1 MDNKPRQKNPF
12 GRKRGEAPG
21 TEEMLAEVN
30 RALPFSDEAEKGVL
44 SSIMQDPADRV
55 AKVRTELPDDAFYHE
70 ANRTVWQEIAAMD
83 AANLPIEPVSVTNR
97 LRDRGLLDRV
107 GGPAAIT
114 DLFAFVPV
122 PSHFDYYLQIVQDK
136 YLARE
141 AIHAHTTAIVDLQ
154 HHGRNPDDTD
164 IRDVILSGEAR
175 IFSVVERSQKK
186 GGTGPVHSNVVV
198 NEVIDHVTMLQS
210 HKGQVL
216 GISTGWPDVDRAIG
230 GQGLEQGDV
239 FVIGAR
245 PKMGKTNVLCSMAK
259 SFAIDQGLP
268 TLILSLEMAR
278 RRLWNR
284 IMFGGYGIA
293 TNKAST
299 GFLDTRED
307 MQNLQKATREMGLAP
322 LWIFDQ
328 SMTTN
333 DLRAEVRLW
342 HRRHVKKG
350 QRAVVM
356 LDYLQLVT
364 AVTKIGM
371 SEERHQIAEVM
382 KVIHE
387 LKKELKI
394 TFVVLAQAS
403 RMAESNPRHEP
414 QAKDFDGGS
423 AIEKFLDYG
432 AFIHRP
438 VKYKRWQDL
447 DDKAKEAFRKIVE
460 PQRRANP
467 SQWSPQVQVR
477 DGMGQKIKNPDG
489 TPKMEW
495 DIEQDWNEHAMLLL
509 CLNRNG
515 DDGRIWLRFRPD
527 FTRFDPRT
535 TKLYSNNKDQR
546 QVGREDSFVATD
558 TGGEQEPGR
567 SEMDEIFSGL
577 DEGND

>member
-1 MDNKPRQKNPF
+1 MDKPKQKNPF
-12 GRKRGEAPG
+12 GRKRDEAAG
-21 TEEMLAEVN
+21 TEEMLAGVN
-30 RALPFSDEAEKGVL
+30 RQLPFSDEAEKGVL
-44 SSIMQDPADRV
+44 SAILQDPADRLS
-55 AKVRTELPDDAFYHE
+55 KVRTELPDEAFYHE
-70 ANRTVWQEIAAMD
+70 ANRTVYQSLAEMD
-83 AANLPIEPVSVTNR
+83 AANLPIEPVALSNR
-97 LRDRGLLDRV
+97 MRDRGLLERI

-114 DLFAFVPV
+114 ELFSFIPV
-122 PSHFDYYLQIVQDK
+122 PTHFDYYLKIVQDK
-136 YLARE
+136 WLARE
-141 AIHAHTTAIVDLQ
+141 AIHAHTAAIVEIQ
-154 HHGRNPDDTD
+154 NHGRNPDDGD
-164 IRDVILSGEAR
+164 IRDVIMTGEAK

-186 GGTGPVHSNVVV
+186 GGTGPVHSSIVV
-198 NEVIDHVTMLQS
+198 NEVIDHVEMLQQ
-210 HKGQVL
+210 HKGQVM
-216 GISTGWPDVDRAIG
+216 GVSTGWPDVDRAIG

-259 SFAIDQGLP
+259 SMAVDQQIP

-284 IMFGGYGIA
+284 IMFGGYDIS

-299 GFLDTRED
+299 GFLDTRADVE
-307 MQNLQKATREMGLAP
+307 NLQRATREMGRAP
-322 LWIFDQ
+322 LCVEDQ
-328 SMTTN
+328 SINTN
-333 DLRAEVRLW
+333 DLRATVRLW
-342 HRRHVKKG
+342 HRRNVKPG
-350 QRAVVM
+350 QKSVVM
-356 LDYLQLVT
+356 IDYLQLIT

-387 LKKELKI
+387 LKRQLKI
-394 TFVVLAQAS
+394 TFIVLAQAS
-403 RMAESNPRHEP
+403 RGAEANPRHEP

-438 VKYKRWQDL
+438 VKYKRWKDL
-447 DDKAKEAFRKIVE
+447 DEKAQKAFRDIVE

-495 DIEQDWNEHAMLLL
+495 DIEQDWNEHAILIL

-546 QVGREDSFVATD
+546 QVGREDSFVAST
-558 TGGEQEPGR
+558 QEPDR

-577 DEGND
+577 TEE

>member
-1 MDNKPRQKNPF
+1 MDKPKQKNPF
-12 GRKRGEAPG
+12 GRKRDEAAG
-21 TEEMLAEVN
+21 TEEMLAGVN
-30 RALPFSDEAEKGVL
+30 RQLPFSDEAEKGIL
-44 SSIMQDPADRV
+44 SAILQDPADRLS
-55 AKVRTELPDDAFYHE
+55 KVRTELPDEAFYHE
-70 ANRTVWQEIAAMD
+70 ANRTVYQSLAEMD
-83 AANLPIEPVSVTNR
+83 AANLPIEPVALSNR
-97 LRDRGLLDRV
+97 MRDRGLLERI

-114 DLFAFVPV
+114 ELFSFIPV
-122 PSHFDYYLQIVQDK
+122 PTHFDYYLKIVQDK
-136 YLARE
+136 WLARE
-141 AIHAHTTAIVDLQ
+141 AIHAHTAAIVEIQ
-154 HHGRNPDDTD
+154 NHGRNPDDGD
-164 IRDVILSGEAR
+164 IRDVIMTGEAK

-186 GGTGPVHSNVVV
+186 GGAGPVHSNIVV
-198 NEVIDHVTMLQS
+198 NEVIDHVEMLQQ
-210 HKGQVL
+210 HKGQVM

-245 PKMGKTNVLCSMAK
+245 PKMGKTNVLCSMTK
-259 SFAIDQGLP
+259 SMAVDQQIP
-268 TLILSLEMAR
+268 TLVLSLEMAR

-284 IMFGGYGIA
+284 IMFGGYDIS

-299 GFLDTRED
+299 GFLDTRAD
-307 MQNLQKATREMGLAP
+307 MENLQRATREMGRAP
-322 LWIFDQ
+322 LWIEDQ
-328 SMTTN
+328 SMNTN
-333 DLRAEVRLW
+333 DLRATVRLW
-342 HRRHVKKG
+342 HRRKVKPG
-350 QRAVVM
+350 QKSVVM
-356 LDYLQLVT
+356 IDYLQLIT

-387 LKKELKI
+387 LKRELKI
-394 TFVVLAQAS
+394 TFIVLAQAS
-403 RMAESNPRHEP
+403 RGAEANPRHEP

-438 VKYKRWQDL
+438 VKYKRWKDL
-447 DDKAKEAFRKIVE
+447 DEKAQKAFRDIVE

-477 DGMGQKIKNPDG
+477 DGMGLKVKNGDG

-535 TKLYSNNKDQR
+535 TKLYSNNKDHR
-546 QVGREDSFVATD
+546 QVGREDSFVASS
-558 TGGEQEPGR
+558 QEPDR
-567 SEMDEIFSGL
+567 SEMDEMFSGL
-577 DEGND
+577 PEE

>member
-1 MDNKPRQKNPF
+1 MADIPRKKQASPF
-12 GRKRGEAPG
+12 GRKRDEAPG
-21 TEEMLAEVN
+21 TEEMLAELS
-30 RALPFSDEAEKGVL
+30 RQLPFSDEAEKGVL
-44 SSIMQDPADRV
+44 SSILQDPADRV
-55 AKVRTELPDDAFYHE
+55 ARVRTELPDDAFYHE
-70 ANRTVWQEIAAMD
+70 ANRTVYQEIAAMD
-83 AANLPIEPVSVTNR
+83 AANLPIEPVALTNR
-97 LRDRGLLDRV
+97 LRDRKLLDRV
-107 GGPAAIT
+107 GGAAAVT
-114 DLFAFVPV
+114 ELFSFVPI
-122 PSHFDYYLQIVQDK
+122 PSHFDYYLKIVLDK
-136 YLARE
+136 WLARE
-141 AIHAHTTAIVDLQ
+141 AIHAHTTAIVDIQRYGL
-154 HHGRNPDDTD
+154 NADDND
-164 IRDVILSGEAR
+164 IREVILNGEAR
-175 IFSVVERSQKK
+175 VFSVVERSQKK
-186 GGTGPVHSNVVV
+186 GGAGPVHSNVVV
-198 NEVIDHVTMLQS
+198 GEVVDHVTMLQS
-210 HKGQVL
+210 HKGQIL
-216 GISTGWPDVDRAIG
+216 GVSTGWPDVDRAIG
-230 GQGLEQGDV
+230 GQGLEPGDV

-259 SFAIDQGLP
+259 AMAVDQGIP

-284 IMFGGYGIA
+284 IMFGGFNIA

-307 MQNLQKATREMGLAP
+307 MHNLQRATREMGKAP
-322 LWIFDQ
+322 LWIHDQ

-342 HRRHVKKG
+342 HRRHVPKG
-350 QRAVVM
+350 GRSVVM
-356 LDYLQLVT
+356 IDYLQLIT

-394 TFVVLAQAS
+394 TFLVLAQAS
-403 RMAESNPRHEP
+403 RGAESNPRHEP

-438 VKYKRWQDL
+438 VKYKRWKDL
-447 DDKAKEAFRKIVE
+447 DDKAQEAFRKIVE

-467 SQWSPQVQVR
+467 GQWSPMVQVR
-477 DGMGQKIKNPDG
+477 DGMGQKIKNADG

-495 DIEQDWNEHAMLLL
+495 DIEQDWNEHALLLL

-535 TKLYSNNKDQR
+535 TKLYSNNRDQQ
-546 QVGREDSFVATD
+546 QVGRTDSYLTPD
-558 TGGEQEPGR
+558 EPERG
-567 SEMDEIFSGL
+567 EMDQIFSGL
-577 DEGND
+577 DGEA